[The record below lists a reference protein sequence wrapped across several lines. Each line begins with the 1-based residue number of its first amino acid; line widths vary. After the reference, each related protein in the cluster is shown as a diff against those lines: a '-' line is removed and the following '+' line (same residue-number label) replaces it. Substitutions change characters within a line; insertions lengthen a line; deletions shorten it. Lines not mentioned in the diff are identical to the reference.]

1 MEAATPPRYLQFINL
16 LINDAIYLLDE
27 GLSYMA
33 QLKEQQQ
40 QRSGGAWPE
49 VPAGRQRQERE
60 AQYQHITMLARFHNM
75 MGRETIRTLSMMTSE
90 IKGIFVHSTIVDRV
104 ASMLNYFLLH
114 LVGPK
119 KRDFVVSLEL
129 LTVTI
134 ETIDSF
140 S

>member
-1 MEAATPPRYLQFINL
+1 MLAVDAESKMEAATPPRFLQFVNL

-27 GLSYMA
+27 GLTFMT

-40 QRSGGAWPE
+40 QRANGTWPD

-60 AQYQHITMLARFHNM
+60 AAYQHITMLARFHNM
-75 MGRETIRTLSMMTSE
+75 MGRETIHTLSMMTSD

-104 ASMLNYFLLH
+104 AAMLNYFLLH

-119 KRDFVVSLEL
+119 KRDFVV
-129 LTVTI
+129 
-134 ETIDSF
+134 
-140 S
+140 